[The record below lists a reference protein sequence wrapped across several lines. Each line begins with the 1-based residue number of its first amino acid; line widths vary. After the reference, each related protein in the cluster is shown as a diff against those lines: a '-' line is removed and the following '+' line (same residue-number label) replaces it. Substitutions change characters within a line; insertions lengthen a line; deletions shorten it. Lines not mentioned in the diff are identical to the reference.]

1 MRLAHWRLEGG
12 HWQAGLVATAL
23 GLTVSLVGCGGPAA
37 TTEAKPAAPQSETV
51 ASTADET
58 SEESPEEIV
67 SQFLDGARR
76 GGAAA
81 DVGRLM
87 TTAARETY
95 AAVGL
100 VMQPPGSPDATF
112 EVTRSVPYGEGG
124 MLVNSIWTEQDPAG
138 QTVTYQVGWALK
150 KEDAGWRVSG
160 LILED
165 DPEPRVFNFESRE
178 DVLAIKQLQ
187 EASES
192 SEASPPQTAESPAFE
207 MPQLR

>member
-1 MRLAHWRLEGG
+1 MRLAYWRLEGG
-12 HWQAGLVATAL
+12 RSQAWLAAPLMAL
-23 GLTVSLVGCGGPAA
+23 SVSLVGCGGPAA
-37 TTEAKPAAPQSETV
+37 TSEAKPAAPKADAV
-51 ASTADET
+51 ASSEPETA
-58 SEESPEEIV
+58 EESPEEIV

-87 TTAARETY
+87 TAAARETY
-95 AAVGL
+95 ASVGL

-124 MLVNSIWTEQDPAG
+124 MLVNSIWTEQDQAG

-165 DPEPRVFNFESRE
+165 DPQPRVFNFESRE

-187 EASES
+187 QASET
-192 SEASPPQTAESPAFE
+192 SEASAPQTAEAPGFE